1 MEQTLRFLVWYG
13 PVMAIV
19 ITLTVMLI
27 YLRVHTKRQVS
38 WVSFFSFL
46 FVMIVSNYFPLS
58 LAVN

>member
-38 WVSFFSFL
+38 RVSFFLFL
-46 FVMIVSNYFPLS
+46 VMIVFNYFPLS

>member
-27 YLRVHTKRQVS
+27 YLRVHTKRQVFS
-38 WVSFFSFL
+38 VSFFSFRRHDCIQL
-46 FVMIVSNYFPLS
+46 FPT
-58 LAVN
+58 

>member
-27 YLRVHTKRQVS
+27 YLRVHTKRQVFS
-38 WVSFFSFL
+38 VSFFL
-46 FVMIVSNYFPLS
+46 FVVMIVFNYFPLS